1 MKLEYI
7 KTDKCPVGGC
17 GVVIEETVEPD
28 RGGMSIRRHANGGA
42 WEERVFACGCRVS
55 YCPNFRAE
63 EIKGRCRNDPKYI
76 EMMKKRE
83 AAKQELYSVIKSL
96 DTDDEYKKRLDN
108 AITYV

>member
-1 MKLEYI
+1 MNLEFV
-7 KTDKCPVGGC
+7 KTNSCPVCGC
-17 GVVIEETVEPD
+17 DIVAEETVELD
-28 RGGMSIRRHANGGA
+28 RDRKGIRRHANGGA

-63 EIKGRCRNDPKYI
+63 EIKGRCVNDPKYI

-83 AAKQELYSVIKSL
+83 AAKQKLYSTIKTL

-108 AITYV
+108 AIAFV